1 MKITP
6 FGKELRYIRID
17 HGETLL
23 HMADRLAV
31 SSSTL
36 SSVEHGKLSPPAG
49 MRELIVKEYGLSTEA
64 AQNLNRAYAETVD
77 KIYFDL
83 ADTPTQKRELLLEVY
98 DRLNA
103 LTTEEAALIY
113 SVLYRNDVR

>member
-6 FGKELRYIRID
+6 FGKELRHIRID
-17 HGETLL
+17 RNETLRD
-23 HMADRLAV
+23 MADRLAV
-31 SSSTL
+31 SNSTL
-36 SSVEHGKLSPPAG
+36 SGVEHGKFPPSDG
-49 MRELIVKEYGLSTEA
+49 LRELIVEKYNLSTEA
-64 AQNLNRAYAETVD
+64 AQNLNRAYAETID
-77 KIYFDL
+77 KVYFDL
-83 ADTPTQKRELLLEVY
+83 SDTPTEKRELLLEVY